1 MDYIAHKDFFDD
13 DKQKHQILSLAV
25 LDRDQM
31 HTRGSDVKHTKRN
44 IMPYAVRIASSW
56 HAPNVII
63 LVAKHS
69 KVKLNLY
76 SMFRGNIIIDYHTT
90 QYSLKLCCVLYIY
103 FTLLAYLL

>member
-1 MDYIAHKDFFDD
+1 
-13 DKQKHQILSLAV
+13 
-25 LDRDQM
+25 M
-31 HTRGSDVKHTKRN
+31 HTRGSDVKHMKRN
-44 IMPYAVRIASSW
+44 IMPYAVRIASRW

-76 SMFRGNIIIDYHTT
+76 STFRGNIIIDYHTT

-103 FTLLAYLL
+103 FTFLVAYLAFYYNYNFISIWYLTHSANKSISGVS